1 MTGLLIETAWSRATP
16 CPSRGRLD
24 PDRFADLIEERAR
37 VLLSY
42 GITAVHDTAMSPRA
56 EAAYRLLAAQGRL
69 PVSVLGFP
77 HAAELLTARTRIAG
91 RGR

>member
-1 MTGLLIETAWSRATP
+1 M
-16 CPSRGRLD
+16 
-24 PDRFADLIEERAR
+24 
-37 VLLSY
+37 LLSY

-77 HAAELLTARTRIAG
+77 ARPSCSPARTRIAG